1 MVLPSRED
9 TQLKSLSQLVDIYY
23 QSVGRNANLLLNFP
37 VDRSGRIAAA
47 DSARIVAWRQ
57 TLDAEF
63 AHELLAGA
71 DVEADNVRGG
81 ARRFAP
87 GRTTDG
93 DWESYWA
100 TDDGV
105 TEGVLTFR
113 FEAPQHV
120 NRLLL
125 QEYIPLGQRVARFA
139 VEWSGD
145 DRKWH
150 PVETGEEL
158 TTIGYKRIIRFAGV
172 TCRALRVRFEE
183 ARGPLCICN
192 VEAYD
197 APCCSRSRVSCATA
211 AAW

>member
-1 MVLPSRED
+1 M
-9 TQLKSLSQLVDIYY
+9 
-23 QSVGRNANLLLNFP
+23 
-37 VDRSGRIAAA
+37 
-47 DSARIVAWRQ
+47 
-57 TLDAEF
+57 
-63 AHELLAGA
+63 
-71 DVEADNVRGG
+71 
-81 ARRFAP
+81 
-87 GRTTDG
+87 
-93 DWESYWA
+93 
-100 TDDGV
+100 

-145 DRKWH
+145 DREWH

-192 VEAYD
+192 VEAY
-197 APCCSRSRVSCATA
+197 A
-211 AAW
+211 ARWLVAALRGPLPAAGQGRGAGAGP